1 MRIRSILLIVG
12 VLSLPALARGQ
23 CGTASYYRQ
32 QTISYQSAPQLT
44 YAAAPTPAPC
54 ACIPSVPAS
63 APMTYASYQQADSTV
78 DVAALLSL
86 LRSYQTTS
94 YQQTA
99 AIPYAPTYAPSYQTS
114 YSVASAPI
122 YLPSYRTSYT
132 RDVFPIHR
140 DYDFRRD
147 FVPVGHGQGYF
158 AGGNAFAKSIPI
170 PYRPQLLPVPS
181 GFSQSFAPQPS
192 SIFGNLRGRT
202 AAGAGAGGLLGAAE
216 GLTGLGDGSG
226 QFLQGALIARFLPG
240 GGGFRFKR

>member
-1 MRIRSILLIVG
+1 MRHVSLCLIVG

-23 CGTASYYRQ
+23 CGTASYYHQ

-63 APMTYASYQQADSTV
+63 APMTYASYQQPYQQSDTV
-78 DVAALLSL
+78 DVAALLTL

-99 AIPYAPTYAPSYQTS
+99 AIPYVPSYQAS
-114 YSVASAPI
+114 YSVAAAPA
-122 YLPSYRTSYT
+122 YLPSYRTSYA
-132 RDVFPIHR
+132 REVFPIHR

-147 FVPVGHGQGYF
+147 FVPVGHGQGYY

-170 PYRPQLLPVPS
+170 PSRPQLVPIQS
-181 GFSQSFAPQPS
+181 GFSQSFAPQPA